1 MSVNQKLTAALEG
14 WHRTIV
20 LSHENADEFANAFIA
35 SPDFEECGDASV
47 EEIETAAKTMFNEM
61 QTTITGAA

>member
-1 MSVNQKLTAALEG
+1 MDMSANQKLTAALEG

-35 SPDFEECGDASV
+35 SPDCEECGDASL
-47 EEIETAAKTMFNEM
+47 ENIEAAAKAMYNEFK
-61 QTTITGAA
+61 AEVRS